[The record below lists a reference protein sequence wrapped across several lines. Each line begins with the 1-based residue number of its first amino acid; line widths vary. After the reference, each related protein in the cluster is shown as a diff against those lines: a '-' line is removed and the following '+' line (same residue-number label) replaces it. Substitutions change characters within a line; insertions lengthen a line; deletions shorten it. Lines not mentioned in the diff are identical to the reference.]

1 MPQLVQVDT
10 SPYGLSGG
18 TIITGVVNQ
27 PADAYVFYPLEEC
40 SGVVITFSNMAN
52 SPLSLTTAFAGVP
65 IYGAIT
71 NVVINGGTAMLYSG
85 SYYYPQP

>member
-18 TIITGVVNQ
+18 TIITGGANQ
-27 PADAYVFYPLEEC
+27 AADAYVFYPLEEC

-71 NVVINGGTAMLYSG
+71 NVVMSSGTAMLYSG